1 MLSESSSLNWNHLQI
16 LVYFF
21 FILNVPLKEHAYPSK
36 IHPCILLV
44 NRMLHNCLLFQLDDR
59 YNNRCMNFDN
69 LACLPL
75 GDQRECSDENL
86 ASSDIKHCWKCY
98 SMMPVDRIWRLFSQN
113 RGRYSK
119 QCIIRLQ
126 NNIYQ
131 ALYAWDK
138 AFYPRWRN
146 IILSE
151 SV

>member
-1 MLSESSSLNWNHLQI
+1 MLSELSSLNWNHLQI
-16 LVYFF
+16 LVDFVF
-21 FILNVPLKEHAYPSK
+21 SKCPSK
-36 IHPCILLV
+36 RTCLSFKIHSCILLA
-44 NRMLHNCLLFQLDDR
+44 NRMLHNRLLSQLDER
-59 YNNRCMNFDN
+59 YNNRCMNLDN

-86 ASSDIKHCWKCY
+86 GSSDIKHCWKCY
-98 SMMPVDRIWRLFSQN
+98 SMMPLDRIWRLFCQN
-113 RGRYSK
+113 RGWYSK

-138 AFYPRWRN
+138 AFYPLWSN

>member
-1 MLSESSSLNWNHLQI
+1 
-16 LVYFF
+16 
-21 FILNVPLKEHAYPSK
+21 
-36 IHPCILLV
+36 
-44 NRMLHNCLLFQLDDR
+44 
-59 YNNRCMNFDN
+59 
-69 LACLPL
+69 
-75 GDQRECSDENL
+75 
-86 ASSDIKHCWKCY
+86 
-98 SMMPVDRIWRLFSQN
+98 MMPVDRIWRLFSQN